1 MSLID
6 DWRAGKLEDG
16 DYYCKITE
24 SPETEIIYSGGMSE
38 DLIVEILA
46 KVPNYDHFV
55 DLNKKV
61 KELENKLAIA
71 TDTLVHLRGIFL
83 SPDSIDSNY
92 DFAVFLN
99 RIDKV
104 LLEIY
109 RQKVEGQ
116 NDDIVEVIAPCDY
129 KEVKR
134 LNKILKNVLE
144 SNEALAVNINE
155 LSRKI
160 EAYQLSE
167 KEAQE
172 IISELDYKNEQF
184 RQLLKE
190 SIRLIS
196 YEHEVYEDENFIKGV
211 NEVLK

>member
-1 MSLID
+1 MPQPDYED
-6 DWRAGKLEDG
+6 DLVFPPQERLAELSKTVEKLSSENQRLLNLNAG
-16 DYYCKITE
+16 
-24 SPETEIIYSGGMSE
+24 M
-38 DLIVEILA
+38 
-46 KVPNYDHFV
+46 
-55 DLNKKV
+55 

-92 DFAVFLN
+92 DFTVFLS
-99 RIDKV
+99 RIDKA

-109 RQKVEGQ
+109 HQKVEGQ

-172 IISELDYKNEQF
+172 IIAELNYKNEQLS
-184 RQLLKE
+184 QLLKE

-196 YEHEVYEDENFIKGV
+196 YEHEVYEDENFIKEV